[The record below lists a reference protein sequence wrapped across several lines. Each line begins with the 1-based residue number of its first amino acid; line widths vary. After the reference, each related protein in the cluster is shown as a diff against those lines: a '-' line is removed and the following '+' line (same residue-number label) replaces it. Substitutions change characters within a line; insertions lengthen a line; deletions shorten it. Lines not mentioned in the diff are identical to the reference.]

1 MQNTTLKPFIMTLG
15 LIALFLN
22 NAHAQIGIG
31 TNTPDASAAL
41 DITASGSAV
50 GLLLPRLTA
59 AERDASI
66 KTPAVG
72 IVIYN
77 TTTKVVEVSIS
88 GSLWADVVNGTNASV
103 TSGTT
108 SSTGKIGIG
117 TASPN
122 ANAVLDVTSTTKG
135 VLLPRSTVDPTG
147 VEGMI
152 YYNTTSDIVKLYN
165 GTSWITLTN

>member
-1 MQNTTLKPFIMTLG
+1 MRNTIFKGLIITLG

-50 GLLLPRLTA
+50 GLLLPRLTTA
-59 AERDASI
+59 QRDANI
-66 KTPAVG
+66 KSPSVG
-72 IVIYN
+72 LVIYN
-77 TTTKVVEVSIS
+77 LSTKVLEVAVS
-88 GSLWADVVNGTNASV
+88 GSLWSDLVNGTTSAVAS
-103 TSGTT
+103 GAT
-108 SSTGKIGIG
+108 SSTGKVGIG
-117 TASPN
+117 TNTPN
-122 ANAVLDVTSTTKG
+122 ANSVLDVTSTTKG
-135 VLLPRSTVDPTG
+135 ILLPKAANDPTA

-152 YYNTTSDIVKLYN
+152 YYNTTADIVRYYN

>member
-1 MQNTTLKPFIMTLG
+1 MKNTIVKGLMMTFG
-15 LIALFLN
+15 LIFLFLSHTN
-22 NAHAQIGIG
+22 AQIGIG
-31 TNTPDASAAL
+31 TNTPNASAAL

-59 AERDASI
+59 AERDATI
-66 KTPAVG
+66 KSPSAG
-72 IVIYN
+72 LVIYN
-77 TTTKVVEVSIS
+77 STTKVLEVAIS
-88 GSLWADVVNGTNASV
+88 GSLWVNIVNGTTTAVAS
-103 TSGTT
+103 GAT

-117 TASPN
+117 TNTPN
-122 ANAVLDVTSTTKG
+122 ANAVLDVSSTTKG
-135 VLLPRSTVDPTG
+135 VLLPQAANDPTG